1 MQNVFFYICV
11 LINRILCCIFANV
24 YKIYCFPLM
33 FGGCKKIVLSFVAA
47 MIGVVFVSC
56 SSESGDAYA
65 LYTIERGAFDDMLQV
80 EGFTESVGSIT
91 LTCPQDADGSIEYL
105 IESGTMVKK
114 GDTLCIIDDPG
125 IEERYESW
133 LLSLENGYAD
143 LESAKANAKM
153 ELALLEAQVRTNEA
167 ETQIAGLDSAQLQ
180 YLSPTERRIKELQME
195 QAVINR
201 SRLAKQIT
209 AQKAIQQADI
219 KKLESQIS
227 QVERRVERQR
237 ELMESLIILAPKDGL
252 AIRARRWPW
261 SSQTWLVG
269 DNVWNG
275 RAVVTMPSV
284 DSVKVL
290 IYAQETEY
298 KRIEVGDSVEY
309 TFDAMPDNRAWGRIT
324 KLSPMGLKRT
334 EGSEVKTFEIEASVD
349 SLLQPIDPG
358 LSANCR
364 IYLQHVPDTLVVPTV
379 CVYHRDSTNVVY
391 VRKGKKYEE
400 REVKL
405 SITTPRS
412 SVIAEGL
419 HEGEQITLIKPD
431 DKHIL

>member
-1 MQNVFFYICV
+1 M
-11 LINRILCCIFANV
+11 L
-24 YKIYCFPLM
+24 
-33 FGGCKKIVLSFVAA
+33 GGRKKIVLSGVIA
-47 MIGVVFVSC
+47 MIGMFFVSC
-56 SSESGDAYA
+56 SSEGRSNLT
-65 LYTIERGAFDDMLQV
+65 LYTVERGAFDDVLRI
-80 EGFTESVGSIT
+80 EGFTESVSSIS

-105 IESGTMVKK
+105 VESGTMVKK
-114 GDTLCIIDDPG
+114 GDTLCIIDDPR

-133 LLSLENGYAD
+133 MLSLENVYAD
-143 LESAKANAKM
+143 FESAKANAKM

-167 ETQIAGLDSAQLQ
+167 ETLIAGLDSVQLL

-195 QAVINR
+195 QAVLNR

-209 AQKAIQQADI
+209 AQKAILQADI
-219 KKLESQIS
+219 KRIESQIS
-227 QVERRVERQR
+227 QVERRVEKQR
-237 ELMESLIILAPKDGL
+237 KLLESLVILAPKDGL

-261 SSQTWLVG
+261 GTQTWLVG
-269 DNVWNG
+269 DNVWDG

-298 KRIEVGDSVEY
+298 KRIDVGDSIEY
-309 TFDAMPDNRAWGRIT
+309 TFDAMPENRAWGRIT

-364 IYLQHVPDTLVVPTV
+364 VYLQHVPDTLVVPTV

>member
-1 MQNVFFYICV
+1 M
-11 LINRILCCIFANV
+11 LINKILCCIFANV
-24 YKIYCFPLM
+24 CEIYCFPLM
-33 FGGCKKIVLSFVAA
+33 LGGCKKIVLSCLIA
-47 MIGVVFVSC
+47 MIGMFFVSC
-56 SSESGDAYA
+56 SSEGGSGLT
-65 LYTIERGAFDDMLQV
+65 LYTVERGAFDDVLRI
-80 EGFTESVGSIT
+80 EGFTESIGSIS

-105 IESGTMVKK
+105 VESGTMVKK
-114 GDTLCIIDDPG
+114 GDTLCVIDDPRV
-125 IEERYESW
+125 EEQYENW
-133 LLSLENGYAD
+133 ILFQENVYAD

-219 KKLESQIS
+219 KRIESQIS
-227 QVERRVERQR
+227 QVERRVEKQR
-237 ELMESLIILAPKDGL
+237 KLMESLVILAPKDGL

-261 SSQTWLVG
+261 STQTWLVG

-275 RAVVTMPSV
+275 RAVITMPSV

-379 CVYHRDSTNVVY
+379 CVYHRDSANVVY

>member
-1 MQNVFFYICV
+1 M
-11 LINRILCCIFANV
+11 L
-24 YKIYCFPLM
+24 
-33 FGGCKKIVLSFVAA
+33 GGRKKIVLSGVIA
-47 MIGVVFVSC
+47 MIGMFFVSC
-56 SSESGDAYA
+56 SSEGRSNLT
-65 LYTIERGAFDDMLQV
+65 LYTVERGAFDDVLRI
-80 EGFTESVGSIT
+80 EGFTESVSSIS

-105 IESGTMVKK
+105 VESGTMVKK
-114 GDTLCIIDDPG
+114 GDTLCIIDDPR
-125 IEERYESW
+125 IEERYENW
-133 LLSLENGYAD
+133 MLSLENVYAD
-143 LESAKANAKM
+143 FESAKANAKM

-167 ETQIAGLDSAQLQ
+167 ETLIAGLDSVQLL

-219 KKLESQIS
+219 KRIESQIS
-227 QVERRVERQR
+227 QVERRVEKQR
-237 ELMESLIILAPKDGL
+237 KLLESLVILAPKDGL

-261 SSQTWLVG
+261 STQTWLVG
-269 DNVWNG
+269 DNVWDG

-298 KRIEVGDSVEY
+298 KRIDVGDSIEY
-309 TFDAMPDNRAWGRIT
+309 TFDAMPENRAWGRIT

-364 IYLQHVPDTLVVPTV
+364 VYLQHVPDTLVVPTV

-391 VRKGKKYEE
+391 VRKEKKYEE

>member
-1 MQNVFFYICV
+1 M
-11 LINRILCCIFANV
+11 L
-24 YKIYCFPLM
+24 
-33 FGGCKKIVLSFVAA
+33 GGRKKIVLSGVIA
-47 MIGVVFVSC
+47 MIGMFFVSC
-56 SSESGDAYA
+56 SSEGRSNLT
-65 LYTIERGAFDDMLQV
+65 LYTVERGAFDDVLRI
-80 EGFTESVGSIT
+80 EGFTESVSSIS

-105 IESGTMVKK
+105 VESGTMVKK
-114 GDTLCIIDDPG
+114 GDTLCIIDDPR
-125 IEERYESW
+125 IEERYENW
-133 LLSLENGYAD
+133 MLLLENVYAD
-143 LESAKANAKM
+143 FESAKANAKM

-167 ETQIAGLDSAQLQ
+167 ETLIAGLDSVQLL

-219 KKLESQIS
+219 KRIESQIS
-227 QVERRVERQR
+227 QVERRVEKQR
-237 ELMESLIILAPKDGL
+237 KLLESLVILAPKDGL

-261 SSQTWLVG
+261 STQTWLVG
-269 DNVWNG
+269 DNVWDG

-298 KRIEVGDSVEY
+298 KRIDVGDSIEY
-309 TFDAMPDNRAWGRIT
+309 TFDAMPENRAWGRIT

-364 IYLQHVPDTLVVPTV
+364 VYLQHVPDTLVVPTV

>member
-1 MQNVFFYICV
+1 MIFCANMF
-11 LINRILCCIFANV
+11 INRNIYCIFAEVCKKNHS
-24 YKIYCFPLM
+24 FPLM
-33 FGGCKKIVLSFVAA
+33 TSGCKKVVLSYLMA
-47 MIGVVFVSC
+47 MISLMFVSC
-56 SSESGDAYA
+56 SSKSGGN
-65 LYTIERGAFDDMLQV
+65 LSVFTVERTTFDDVLKV
-80 EGFTESVGSIT
+80 EGFTESLSAVS
-91 LTCPQDADGSIEYL
+91 LVCPQDADGSIEYL
-105 IESGTMVKK
+105 IENGTMVKK
-114 GDTLCIIDDPG
+114 GDTLCIIDDPR
-125 IEERYESW
+125 IEEQYENW
-133 LLSLENGYAD
+133 LLFLENVQAD
-143 LESAKANAKM
+143 FESAKANAQM

-167 ETQIAGLDSAQLQ
+167 ETQIAGLNSAQLQ

-219 KKLESQIS
+219 KKLESQMS
-227 QVERRVERQR
+227 QVERRVESQR
-237 ELMESLIILAPKDGL
+237 SLKESLIILAPKDGL

-261 SSQTWLVG
+261 SSETWNVG
-269 DNVWNG
+269 DNIWNG
-275 RAVVTMPSV
+275 RAVVTMPV
-284 DSVKVL
+284 MDSMKVL

-298 KRIEVGDSVEY
+298 KRIEEGDSVEY

-334 EGSEVKTFEIEASVD
+334 EGSEVKTFEIEASID
-349 SLLQPIDPG
+349 SLLQPLDPG

-364 IYLQHVPDTLVVPTV
+364 IYLRHLPDTLVVPTV
-379 CVYHRDSTNVVY
+379 CVYRRDSTNVVY
-391 VRKGKKYEE
+391 VQKGKKYEE

-419 HEGEQITLIKPD
+419 REGEQITLVKPE
-431 DKHIL
+431 DKQIL

>member
-1 MQNVFFYICV
+1 M
-11 LINRILCCIFANV
+11 L
-24 YKIYCFPLM
+24 
-33 FGGCKKIVLSFVAA
+33 GGRKKIVLSGVIA
-47 MIGVVFVSC
+47 MIGMFFVSC
-56 SSESGDAYA
+56 SSEGRSNLT
-65 LYTIERGAFDDMLQV
+65 LYTVERGAFDDVLRI
-80 EGFTESVGSIT
+80 EGFTESVSSIS

-105 IESGTMVKK
+105 VESGTMVKK
-114 GDTLCIIDDPG
+114 GDTLCIIDDPR
-125 IEERYESW
+125 IEERYENW
-133 LLSLENGYAD
+133 MLSLENVYAD
-143 LESAKANAKM
+143 FESAKANAKM

-167 ETQIAGLDSAQLQ
+167 ETLIAGLDSVQLL

-219 KKLESQIS
+219 KRIESQIA
-227 QVERRVERQR
+227 QVERRVEKQR
-237 ELMESLIILAPKDGL
+237 KLLESLVILAPKDGL

-261 SSQTWLVG
+261 STQTWLVG
-269 DNVWNG
+269 DNVWDG

-298 KRIEVGDSVEY
+298 KRIDVGDSIEY
-309 TFDAMPDNRAWGRIT
+309 TFDAMPENRAWGRIT

-364 IYLQHVPDTLVVPTV
+364 VYLQHVPDTLVVPTV

>member
-1 MQNVFFYICV
+1 M
-11 LINRILCCIFANV
+11 L
-24 YKIYCFPLM
+24 
-33 FGGCKKIVLSFVAA
+33 GGRKKIVLSGVIA
-47 MIGVVFVSC
+47 MIGMFFVSC
-56 SSESGDAYA
+56 SSEGRSNLT
-65 LYTIERGAFDDMLQV
+65 LYTVERGAFDDVLRI
-80 EGFTESVGSIT
+80 EGFTESISSIS

-105 IESGTMVKK
+105 VESGTMVKK
-114 GDTLCIIDDPG
+114 GDTLCIIDDPR
-125 IEERYESW
+125 IEERYENW
-133 LLSLENGYAD
+133 MLSLENVYAD
-143 LESAKANAKM
+143 FESAKANAKM

-167 ETQIAGLDSAQLQ
+167 ETLIAGLDSVQLL

-219 KKLESQIS
+219 KRIESQIS
-227 QVERRVERQR
+227 QVERRVEKQR
-237 ELMESLIILAPKDGL
+237 KLLESLVILAPKDGL

-261 SSQTWLVG
+261 STQTWLVG
-269 DNVWNG
+269 DNVWDG

-298 KRIEVGDSVEY
+298 KRIDVGDSIEY
-309 TFDAMPDNRAWGRIT
+309 TFDAMPENRAWGRIT

-364 IYLQHVPDTLVVPTV
+364 VYLQHVPDTLVVPTV